1 MDACSIHSLT
11 HSHTPGLFL
20 ALTHVFVLTISTM
33 TASRCSASSCCRV
46 SNGPMQHMWPASL
59 PTVASPSHHTR
70 VREPRH
76 DDLERSLFF
85 SLIVFAFCL
94 LPFSSINLLVRAKVM
109 MKSVSRHL
117 RSWEKSQLIMW
128 TSFSLAVLFAP
139 NPIAPDIHCVA
150 EFKH

>member
-1 MDACSIHSLT
+1 MIADGAPSAAHTWTHAHFYSLAHT
-11 HSHTPGLFL
+11 HTHTPGLFL

-76 DDLERSLFF
+76 DDLFF

-117 RSWEKSQLIMW
+117 RSWEKSQL
-128 TSFSLAVLFAP
+128 SCGPVSLWLSYSHP
-139 NPIAPDIHCVA
+139 M
-150 EFKH
+150 